1 MFIMFVPDLGE
12 LAYCSGDV
20 VVLSKEVA
28 VVALGDA
35 ADLPISCGA
44 EACLKVFGNWTKHTP
59 SEKKTLILILQMQN
73 IKPQQANTN
82 PKPLSTTC

>member
-20 VVLSKEVA
+20 VLSKEVA
-28 VVALGDA
+28 VVAQGDA

-44 EACLKVFGNWTKHTP
+44 EACLKSFWQLD
-59 SEKKTLILILQMQN
+59 KTQTFRKEDPN
-73 IKPQQANTN
+73 THPTDAEYQA
-82 PKPLSTTC
+82 TTG

>member
-12 LAYCSGDV
+12 LAYCSGD

-44 EACLKVFGNWTKHTP
+44 EACLKSFWQLD
-59 SEKKTLILILQMQN
+59 KTQTFRKEDPN
-73 IKPQQANTN
+73 THPTDAEYQATAG
-82 PKPLSTTC
+82 

>member
-12 LAYCSGDV
+12 LAYCSGD

-44 EACLKVFGNWTKHTP
+44 EACLKSFWQLD
-59 SEKKTLILILQMQN
+59 KTQTFRKEDPN
-73 IKPQQANTN
+73 THPTDAEYQA
-82 PKPLSTTC
+82 TTG

>member
-20 VVLSKEVA
+20 VLLKEVA

-44 EACLKVFGNWTKHTP
+44 EACLKSFWQLD
-59 SEKKTLILILQMQN
+59 KTQTFRKEDPN
-73 IKPQQANTN
+73 THPTDAEYQA
-82 PKPLSTTC
+82 TTG

>member
-20 VVLSKEVA
+20 VLSKEVA

-35 ADLPISCGA
+35 ADLSVSCGA
-44 EACLKVFGNWTKHTP
+44 EACLKSFWQLDKTHT
-59 SEKKTLILILQMQN
+59 
-73 IKPQQANTN
+73 
-82 PKPLSTTC
+82 